1 MSAQS
6 GKEDTKDHLSS
17 ILQRRFAQAQSQKD
31 YTAASLASEGGVSA
45 VWFYHLVG
53 DQFIKLRARLPGPIT
68 SSDTLVT
75 KLRKEVARLRAQLRD
90 LKARYESSIKEKLAA
105 AIRHIE
111 LLDEENR
118 MLREEVAHLR
128 KRLNE
133 SKVVI
138 TPDSQDSAAYLEDQ
152 N

>member
-1 MSAQS
+1 
-6 GKEDTKDHLSS
+6 
-17 ILQRRFAQAQSQKD
+17 
-31 YTAASLASEGGVSA
+31 VSA

-53 DQFIKLRARLPGPIT
+53 NQFIKLRARLPGPIA

-75 KLRKEVARLRAQLRD
+75 RLRKEVAALRTQLRD
-90 LKARYESSIKEKLAA
+90 LKARYESSVKEKLAA
-105 AIRHIE
+105 AVRHIE

-118 MLREEVAHLR
+118 MLREEVVHLR

-138 TPDSQDSAAYLEDQ
+138 TPTGQD
-152 N
+152 